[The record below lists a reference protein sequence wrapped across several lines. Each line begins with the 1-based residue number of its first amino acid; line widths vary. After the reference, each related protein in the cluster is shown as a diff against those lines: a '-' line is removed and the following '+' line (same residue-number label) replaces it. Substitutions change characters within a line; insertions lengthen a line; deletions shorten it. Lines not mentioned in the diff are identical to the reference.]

1 MIANLMLAAALTGV
15 HTPETSKLFERR
27 TDPESGVVSYS
38 LVYGAPDDNRQ
49 SLYFVTK
56 SMTEDGRFLVFNYTK
71 GNERKGRGPR
81 KLMVADLLKDEVHE
95 LGDPGMIPFVDC
107 KKDYIVYGR
116 IKQNPGFYR
125 QNLDDPGR
133 EIKLCDIPGA
143 LTEMGRVRYLA
154 THLTLTRDR
163 SKAFLDASVIAP
175 NGATNYV
182 QGLLTLAN
190 GVFESWG
197 TTDFFCNHGQ
207 LNPVR
212 DDLALCAWEE
222 AWLKPG
228 QAYRKKTGWY
238 PRMWLVEPG
247 GKRTL
252 VPARDRNCASH
263 EVWDDDGKGFSWCGR
278 PGDYVY
284 HHDLGGAWRSGTAR
298 RKGASGSTPRVR
310 RSCRARSRA
319 ASIPTRIRTSS

>member
-1 MIANLMLAAALTGV
+1 MIANLMLAAALT
-15 HTPETSKLFERR
+15 
-27 TDPESGVVSYS
+27 
-38 LVYGAPDDNRQ
+38 GAPDDNRQ

-182 QGLLTLAN
+182 QGLWRTGCSRA
-190 GVFESWG
+190 GARPTSSA
-197 TTDFFCNHGQ
+197 TTASSI
-207 LNPVR
+207 P
-212 DDLALCAWEE
+212 CA
-222 AWLKPG
+222 
-228 QAYRKKTGWY
+228 T
-238 PRMWLVEPG
+238 
-247 GKRTL
+247 T
-252 VPARDRNCASH
+252 
-263 EVWDDDGKGFSWCGR
+263 
-278 PGDYVY
+278 
-284 HHDLGGAWRSGTAR
+284 WRSAR
-298 RKGASGSTPRVR
+298 GR
-310 RSCRARSRA
+310 RRG
-319 ASIPTRIRTSS
+319 